1 MRQLQGGLVLLVC
14 ILPVA
19 LSSSQL
25 KRAAE
30 DMGSYR
36 HVVKDRQINKL
47 MDLNWPGLIKWAP
60 ASIEVLCQLGLT
72 ASDSEDFDLEPPAD
86 GNRYTHINGLSFK
99 GALNQLTHYGWQA
112 FQEAQS
118 AMDEISIR
126 TEQIPYELLQVLK
139 YLKSKDPQMIEDE
152 APVLLKEARDGIH
165 MCVTRAKAIST
176 KFDTM
181 TSIIKEIIQGST
193 ATSLSANLL
202 KDKLE
207 REKTSKQQIKA
218 NTNERRK
225 QRQKDLENTK
235 QSLDIWKKKYEDKYK
250 NYPSGFKLIWE
261 NLGNYLTKKKDEF
274 VEDNFGGE
282 DAKSV
287 FKKCWT
293 HKVKTTANKAKTISA
308 GIAMLQDILPQV
320 ESSITELSQNMQSRL
335 NSRDLN
341 MVQTPYI
348 AFLDIVTLAKKEID
362 TPDIQ
367 FDVRSNLNSFMG
379 RMEAFAKEIHDVVV
393 QNRYR
398 GQYNLY
404 RKKLRVLENEAAC
417 LKEQA
422 DTISTSSIGP
432 VDLTNPVVPAKKN
445 YDMRTSAAQLA
456 KAQDML
462 EKKEEKWILI
472 NERIQ
477 DIDIKLAEVIGVL
490 KNLDTDISNTEDILK
505 LLVPALRVLG
515 DMGNHWKALTI
526 FFDSIETHLNAK
538 TSNDAVIL
546 LKLYTTTLRTNKL
559 KLTADEFVARG
570 FVADLYDRLTNL
582 IGDTSIIRRISS
594 KYTKLSKDHL
604 LPIVIQATEL
614 LFSGSSNRR
623 WYQTRLDNMVKAAND
638 HMTDLVQQEKDK
650 FQTAIRRRS
659 EAIRKAFEPALGR
672 LPARERHEITNRI
685 KDARAG
691 ATTEPEKSELEN
703 FLEDEDSG
711 LDW

>member
-1 MRQLQGGLVLLVC
+1 MRRLQGGLVFLVC
-14 ILPVA
+14 LLPMA

-36 HVVKDRQINKL
+36 HAIKDRQINTM
-47 MDLNWPGLIKWAP
+47 MDFSWPGLIKWAP
-60 ASIEVLCQLGLT
+60 ASIQVLCQLGLT
-72 ASDSEDFDLEPPAD
+72 ASDSEDFDLEPSAD
-86 GNRYTHINGLSFK
+86 GSRYTHINGLSFK

-165 MCVTRAKAIST
+165 MCATRAKAIST

-193 ATSLSANLL
+193 ATSLSAKLL

-207 REKTSKQQIKA
+207 REKTSKQLIEA

-225 QRQKDLENTK
+225 LRADELEDTK
-235 QSLDIWKKKYEDKYK
+235 KSLDIWKKRYEDKYK

-261 NLGNYLTKKKDEF
+261 DLGNYLTKKKDKIA
-274 VEDNFGGE
+274 EDLGIK
-282 DAKSV
+282 DTKSV
-287 FKKCWT
+287 FKKCWA
-293 HKVKTTANKAKTISA
+293 HKVTTTANKAKTTSA
-308 GIAMLQDILPQV
+308 GIGVLQDILPQV
-320 ESSITELSQNMQSRL
+320 DSSITELIRNMRSKL
-335 NSRDLN
+335 NPRDLN
-341 MVQTPYI
+341 MVQTPYN
-348 AFLDIVTLAKKEID
+348 AFLDVVNLAKKELN
-362 TPDIQ
+362 TNNIQ
-367 FDVRSNLNSFMG
+367 NDVRSNLNSFMG
-379 RMEAFAKEIHDVVV
+379 RLENFAKEIQNVVE

-398 GQYNLY
+398 GQYSRY
-404 RKKLRVLENEAAC
+404 REKLRKLENEAAC

-422 DTISTSSIGP
+422 DTISTSSVKP

-472 NERIQ
+472 NQRIQ
-477 DIDIKLAEVIGVL
+477 DIDIKLARVIGEL

-505 LLVPALRVLG
+505 LLFPALRLLG
-515 DMGNHWKALTI
+515 DMGKHWKAMTV
-526 FFDSIETHLNAK
+526 FFDSIETHLDAK
-538 TSNDAVIL
+538 TSNNAVLL

-582 IGDTSIIRRISS
+582 IGDTSVVRRISS

-638 HMTDLVQQEKDK
+638 HMTDLAQQEKVK

-703 FLEDEDSG
+703 FLDDEADG
-711 LDW
+711 LDF